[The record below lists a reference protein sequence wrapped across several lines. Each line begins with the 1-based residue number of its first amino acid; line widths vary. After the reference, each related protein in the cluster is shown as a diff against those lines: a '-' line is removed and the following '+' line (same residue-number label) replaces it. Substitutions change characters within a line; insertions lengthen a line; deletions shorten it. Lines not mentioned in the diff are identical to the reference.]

1 MDEICH
7 KQSVLIV
14 DDEPGNAKILVE
26 LLRPSYTVR
35 VAVDGA
41 KALQVA
47 RSDIPPDLILLDV
60 VMPGMDGYEVCQEL
74 KADPR
79 TQDIPIIFITAKDSE
94 QDQIKGFNIGAVDY
108 ITKPFSPVV
117 VEARVKTH
125 VELKIKS
132 ELLKKLSLRDGLT
145 GIANRR
151 RFDEYL
157 TYVWDFSK
165 RESLPL
171 SLILIDIDH
180 FKLFNDNYGH
190 LAGDACLVQVA
201 QTLDNSIKRKTDLA
215 ARYGGEEFG
224 CILPHT
230 NSDGALA
237 LANNMSDNLRLL
249 SIPHVHSGTCSWL
262 TISQG
267 VATVVP
273 TRDTRPDTLI
283 KVADEALYR
292 AKSEGRNRVVCLA
305 LDICKT

>member
-1 MDEICH
+1 MDEISH

-26 LLRPSYTVR
+26 LLRPIYTVR
-35 VAVDGA
+35 VAVNGA

-60 VMPGMDGYEVCQEL
+60 VMPGMDGYEVCREL
-74 KADPR
+74 KADPY
-79 TQDIPIIFITAKDSE
+79 TQDIPVIFISAKDSE
-94 QDQIKGFNIGAVDY
+94 EDQIKGFNIGAVDY

-132 ELLKKLSLRDGLT
+132 ELLKKLSFRDGLT

-151 RFDEYL
+151 QFDEYL
-157 TYVWDFSK
+157 AYAWHFST

-190 LAGDACLVQVA
+190 QAGDACLVRVA
-201 QTLDNSIKRKTDLA
+201 QTLANSIKRKTDLA

-237 LANNMSDNLRLL
+237 LADHLSDNLQSL
-249 SIPHVHSGTCSWL
+249 SIPHVNSGTCNWV

-273 TRDTRPDTLI
+273 SRNTRPDTLI
-283 KVADEALYR
+283 RVADEALYR

-305 LDICKT
+305 PEI

>member
-1 MDEICH
+1 MDKTSH

-14 DDEPGNAKILVE
+14 DDEPVNARILVE
-26 LLRPSYTVR
+26 LLCPNYAVR
-35 VAVDGA
+35 VAVNGVGA
-41 KALQVA
+41 LRVA
-47 RSDIPPDLILLDV
+47 RSEIPPDLILLDI
-60 VMPGMDGYEVCQEL
+60 VMPGMDGYEVCREL
-74 KADPR
+74 KADPF
-79 TQDIPIIFITAKDSE
+79 TQDIPVIFITAKDSE
-94 QDQIKGFNIGAVDY
+94 QDQIKGFDIGAVDY

-132 ELLKKLSLRDGLT
+132 ELLKNLSFSDGLT

-151 RFDEYL
+151 RFDEYMA
-157 TYVWDFSK
+157 YAWNFSA

-171 SLILIDIDH
+171 SLIMIDIDH

-190 LAGDACLVQVA
+190 LAGDACLVQVS
-201 QTLDNSIKRKTDLA
+201 QTLTNSIKRKTDMA

-230 NSDGALA
+230 SSDGALA
-237 LANNMSDNLRLL
+237 LANNLSDNLQSL
-249 SIPHVHSGTCSWL
+249 SIPHVRSGTCGWV

-273 TRDTRPDTLI
+273 SKNTRPDTLI
-283 KVADEALYR
+283 KVADEALYQ
-292 AKSEGRNRVVCLA
+292 AKSEGRNRIICLA
-305 LDICKT
+305 PDI